1 MHSDPRKLSFLEANL
16 PGLMCYMSMPNQS
29 QTQLRDWALS
39 HCGWCHREIGEDE
52 PRLAVGLKFRDPK
65 DYRKNIGK
73 AVEFKLASGRSV
85 IACGV
90 MPDSEARKE
99 GKDLFIMVCSDE
111 CREVVSA
118 AMYEEW
124 GMEP

>member
-1 MHSDPRKLSFLEANL
+1 
-16 PGLMCYMSMPNQS
+16 MPKRS
-29 QTQLRDWALS
+29 QVQLRDWWLN

-52 PRLAVGLKFRDPK
+52 PRLVAGLKFSDAK

-73 AVEFKLASGRSV
+73 AVEFKLTSGRSV

-90 MPDSEARKE
+90 MPDSEARKG
-99 GKDLFIMVCSDE
+99 GKDLLVMVCSEE
-111 CREVVSA
+111 CQKAVSA
-118 AMYEEW
+118 AMYDEW

>member
-1 MHSDPRKLSFLEANL
+1 MKPTRKKTQA
-16 PGLMCYMSMPNQS
+16 
-29 QTQLRDWALS
+29 QLRDYWLS
-39 HCGWCHREIGEDE
+39 HCGWCRREIGEDE
-52 PRLAVGLKFRDPK
+52 PRLATGMRFRDPK

-85 IACGV
+85 IVCGV
-90 MPDSEARKE
+90 MPDSEAKKA
-99 GKDLFIMVCSDE
+99 GKDLLVMVCSEE
-111 CREVVSA
+111 CREAVSA

>member
-1 MHSDPRKLSFLEANL
+1 LKFSDPR
-16 PGLMCYMSMPNQS
+16 
-29 QTQLRDWALS
+29 
-39 HCGWCHREIGEDE
+39 
-52 PRLAVGLKFRDPK
+52 
-65 DYRKNIGK
+65 DYRRNIGK

-90 MPDSEARKE
+90 MPDSQARKE
-99 GKDLFIMVCSDE
+99 GKDLLVMVCSEE
-111 CREVVSA
+111 CQKALSA